1 MVRTEISSVHVKMID
16 LRNPQLEPCPKKK
29 KKKKELLP
37 PKHFAVIHND
47 TQDRGVYP
55 EVGQSQPLN
64 LERGSKNQAEIFKV
78 PVRPSLGDVE
88 IPSSSKD
95 DSRDMFIQL
104 EVNPLLNALN
114 KIEKEGLP
122 PLHKSKEKDKEGLK
136 LSRRIWQQKQY
147 CPAE

>member
-1 MVRTEISSVHVKMID
+1 MID
-16 LRNPQLEPCPKKK
+16 LRSPKLEPFPKKM

-37 PKHFAVIHND
+37 AKHFAAIHND